1 MKNNKEI
8 FQCLK
13 ALLNDDEAEITA
25 MPQSGSPRIY
35 FRIKSARGSFVGT
48 YNSNIEENKAFITY
62 SKHFFLK
69 GLPVSRIL
77 AVSEEMDCYIQSDF
91 GDDTLFNHVTNEG
104 VSEKTLDYYKEALEH
119 LVDFQI
125 KGHQGLD
132 YSVAFPTPSFDKQSI
147 MDDMNYFR
155 YYFLKLHDNIV
166 FNEKRLNDD
175 FIKLTDFMLEAPS
188 DYFMYR
194 DFQSRNIMI
203 CNGFTK
209 FIDYQGGRKGP
220 LQYDV
225 ASLLYQVK
233 AKLPESTRKM
243 LLEHYKKV
251 LSRYVDADSANF
263 DKYFHSFVILRLMQ
277 VLGAYGFRGIIQK
290 KQHFIESIPLALNEI
305 LHQIDNLSVP
315 FELPELRS
323 AVKQL
328 ETLLPRYQTVEP
340 KQLTVVVNS
349 FSYKNGGAP
358 DDFSGNG
365 GGFVFDCRALPNPGR
380 LVQFMQKTGMDPEV
394 QSWLDNKPETNDFM
408 QNAENIVSQAIDNY
422 LGRGF
427 KNLSVSFGCTGGQ
440 HRSVFCANRMAECL
454 SRRYPQIVIELIH
467 TAQHKSFVYGK

>member
-35 FRIKSARGSFVGT
+35 FRLKSARGSFVGT

-132 YSVAFPTPSFDKQSI
+132 YSVAFPTPSFDRQSI

-175 FIKLTDFMLEAPS
+175 FIKLTDFILEAPS

-233 AKLPESTRKM
+233 AKLPESTRKT

-277 VLGAYGFRGIIQK
+277 VLGAYGFRGYFEK
-290 KQHFIESIPLALNEI
+290 KPHFLQSIPFAIE
-305 LHQIDNLSVP
+305 NLRQLLKEASEDYPYLIEVLQKMT
-315 FELPELRS
+315 EM
-323 AVKQL
+323 KQFKEVGVRKPL
-328 ETLLPRYQTVEP
+328 
-340 KQLTVVVNS
+340 VVRVYS
-349 FSYKNGGAP
+349 FSYKKGVPQDPN
-358 DDFSGNG
+358 GNG

-380 LVQFMQKTGMDPEV
+380 YPEYRCYTGKDQVVQEFLQKEKATYI
-394 QSWLDNKPETNDFM
+394 FY
-408 QNAENIVSQAIDNY
+408 ID
-422 LGRGF
+422 L
-427 KNLSVSFGCTGGQ
+427 
-440 HRSVFCANRMAECL
+440 H
-454 SRRYPQIVIELIH
+454 
-467 TAQHKSFVYGK
+467 